1 MEGMMM
7 NMPLRISSILEFAKT
22 SYPEVEVISKM
33 SSGEVH
39 RTNYRDISIR
49 SKKMAN
55 ALLELKVSLGDRVA
69 TIAWNSYRHFE
80 LYFAISG
87 IGAVCHTIN
96 PRLSSEQLVYI
107 INHAEDKGIFLDL
120 SFIKL
125 IEAHLD
131 QISPHI

>member
-22 SYPEVEVISKM
+22 SYPEVEIISKM

-55 ALLELKVSLGDRVA
+55 ALLELKVSLGTSSD
-69 TIAWNSYRHFE
+69 TLKI
-80 LYFAISG
+80 
-87 IGAVCHTIN
+87 
-96 PRLSSEQLVYI
+96 LSSELTSLEVS
-107 INHAEDKGIFLDL
+107 DF
-120 SFIKL
+120 
-125 IEAHLD
+125 
-131 QISPHI
+131 SPTFRSRSTCSKCSRC

>member
-22 SYPEVEVISKM
+22 SYPEVEIISKM

-55 ALLELKVSLGDRVA
+55 ALLELKVSLGDRAKRNGRV
-69 TIAWNSYRHFE
+69 
-80 LYFAISG
+80 
-87 IGAVCHTIN
+87 
-96 PRLSSEQLVYI
+96 LSS
-107 INHAEDKGIFLDL
+107 K
-120 SFIKL
+120 KL
-125 IEAHLD
+125 EKSSRKARKIAFVTKRILRSK
-131 QISPHI
+131 QSS